1 MIEENFSSQAKNFFD
16 KHLLKSNLGE
26 CSLFLCRKDGGVL
39 YKHGP
44 IAKSAEP
51 DSICVLMSGA
61 WQAAETVSLLSSGDR
76 ALKGFFRFS
85 FDTSSNGMYIL
96 PLTINSNK
104 YYLGTLFYNQKT
116 PLY

>member
-44 IAKSAEP
+44 IAKSVEP

-61 WQAAETVSLLSSGDR
+61 WQAAETVSMMASKEKKLRHEHQFFDR
-76 ALKGFFRFS
+76 KE
-85 FDTSSNGMYIL
+85 T
-96 PLTINSNK
+96 T
-104 YYLGTLFYNQKT
+104 
-116 PLY
+116 